1 MHPGTPWG
9 AVPAGRYSG
18 HAPSARRPEWYPGV
32 PWGTYTSVGETE
44 TFAEVVDELTAW
56 STVEQLVRTMRI
68 PAGGDPT
75 ELVSRVCDEAARIVP
90 AAKDAGVIV
99 VGPDRKLKTVFATG
113 PVPRHLDEL
122 QMSLDSGPCLTAA
135 RKQIVV
141 RMHDIAADTRWTTF
155 REAALKCDVASMVCV
170 PMYVDDHLL
179 GTLSLYGDR
188 PGVFRNGAEP
198 VARMLATLCA
208 IALADDQKRER
219 LERALANRD
228 LIGQAKGVLMTRH
241 GVRADEA
248 FEMLRTHS
256 QHTNSKLVAVA
267 EKVVET
273 GGLE

>member
-1 MHPGTPWG
+1 
-9 AVPAGRYSG
+9 
-18 HAPSARRPEWYPGV
+18 
-32 PWGTYTSVGETE
+32 
-44 TFAEVVDELTAW
+44 
-56 STVEQLVRTMRI
+56 
-68 PAGGDPT
+68 
-75 ELVSRVCDEAARIVP
+75 
-90 AAKDAGVIV
+90 
-99 VGPDRKLKTVFATG
+99 
-113 PVPRHLDEL
+113 
-122 QMSLDSGPCLTAA
+122 
-135 RKQIVV
+135 
-141 RMHDIAADTRWTTF
+141 MHDIAADTRWTTF